1 MEYCTVFK
9 RYKVYE
15 DKVHSDGSL
24 NIVYHQQLMIKLFDN
39 QTKDYKRAFEAFLKK
54 TNVQMLYSTIQNPL
68 LKSQLELRFIII
80 HIMQYCTSTESS
92 ITHLLYV
99 LFHRHQAAPAVA
111 SCATRLWSSSGGGDD
126 QRSYQHGHSRT
137 WRHAVAGLVVGAGAV
152 LAYGLHHHK
161 VWSRYNEADTVVPLE
176 TVVTEAQQHTA

>member
-68 LKSQLELRFIII
+68 LKSQLELCFIII
-80 HIMQYCTSTESS
+80 HIMQYV
-92 ITHLLYV
+92 H
-99 LFHRHQAAPAVA
+99 
-111 SCATRLWSSSGGGDD
+111 
-126 QRSYQHGHSRT
+126 
-137 WRHAVAGLVVGAGAV
+137 
-152 LAYGLHHHK
+152 
-161 VWSRYNEADTVVPLE
+161 
-176 TVVTEAQQHTA
+176 